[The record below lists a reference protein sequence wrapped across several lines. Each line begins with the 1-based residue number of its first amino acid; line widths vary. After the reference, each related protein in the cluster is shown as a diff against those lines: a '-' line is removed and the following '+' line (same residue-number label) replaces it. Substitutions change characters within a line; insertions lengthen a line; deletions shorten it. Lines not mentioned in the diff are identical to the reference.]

1 MNTKTVTAQNCNLFE
16 IDAESE
22 GAFDQLQEEREITG
36 TISNE
41 RRERC
46 VQLFAELG
54 KKIDRV
60 AAYLRTQQRKASI
73 AAEDKNVRP
82 TQPYFSP

>member
-1 MNTKTVTAQNCNLFE
+1 M
-16 IDAESE
+16 
-22 GAFDQLQEEREITG
+22 
-36 TISNE
+36 
-41 RRERC
+41 
-46 VQLFAELG
+46 QLFAELG